1 MSSARQKKNIEK
13 ADIVWYCLVLYYYL
27 IALGWQRNHALPG
40 QQFHI
45 LRVVKAVGIAHVND
59 VLPIRKALQQLLQ
72 EIQLLKNAPLH
83 LEK

>member
-1 MSSARQKKNIEK
+1 MVLSG
-13 ADIVWYCLVLYYYL
+13 IVWYCLWSWQLYL

-59 VLPIRKALQQLLQ
+59 VLPIGKALQQLLQ